1 MGERQR
7 KKLLKLDERQWEQV
21 RVFIQEFFQQQPE
34 KASKAIYKSLIK
46 EIQGLY
52 PCIIL
57 SKSSFQKHVALIETL
72 RANAGIS
79 GKIEVTRKYFQRVS
93 ETFDKILIDLPLDE
107 FESIHTGIF
116 NEVVVAGGWKGNCDF
131 FGV

>member
-34 KASKAIYKSLIK
+34 KASKATHKSLIK
-46 EIQGLY
+46 EIQGQY

-79 GKIEVTRKYFQRVS
+79 GKIEITRKYFQRVW
-93 ETFDKILIDLPLDE
+93 EIFDKILIDLPLDE

-131 FGV
+131 LGV